1 MLLKWEFPHDVAT
14 DSNGPKE
21 EENAAWRRF
30 YVSGHP
36 GSDWSTNLFMFQ
48 AIFVLIG
55 QKNLLVFQA
64 ILMIL
69 IGQQPFDVSDWLF
82 ACAALVLIGLICM
95 VAASVLGSIG
105 ICTQKRLFYVFAGI
119 VTIVSSKCSEKEKR
133 LRHTVGI

>member
-1 MLLKWEFPHDVAT
+1 
-14 DSNGPKE
+14 
-21 EENAAWRRF
+21 
-30 YVSGHP
+30 
-36 GSDWSTNLFMFQ
+36 MFQ

-95 VAASVLGSIG
+95 VTASVLGSIG
-105 ICTQKRLFYVFAGI
+105 ICTQKRLFYVIAGI
-119 VTIVSSKCSEKEKR
+119 VTIISSKCSEREKR
-133 LRHTVGI
+133 LRRIVGI

>member
-1 MLLKWEFPHDVAT
+1 
-14 DSNGPKE
+14 
-21 EENAAWRRF
+21 
-30 YVSGHP
+30 
-36 GSDWSTNLFMFQ
+36 MFQ